1 MNSERL
7 VILIYGNCFFRHFFH
22 PRFTS
27 SFYHSPGIKAYVHN
41 VLVQVQNRTSST
53 TYSRI
58 PSMSAVENAVMQLYI
73 RSGIDVQMLET
84 YAECARYLLETT
96 IVTARA
102 MAPSSDSGRFSGIRK
117 SKSTMHPSSGQ
128 KYYTGDVWLRHLDC
142 IPGLSKK
149 KARNV
154 ATRFPTLSSL
164 LSHYSSLSTDQER
177 HSALEDIISAGQK
190 KERVIS
196 KRVYKVFTSSNAD
209 EPL

>member
-1 MNSERL
+1 M
-7 VILIYGNCFFRHFFH
+7 F
-22 PRFTS
+22 
-27 SFYHSPGIKAYVHN
+27 
-41 VLVQVQNRTSST
+41 VQVRNNLKHDIF
-53 TYSRI
+53 YSFD
-58 PSMSAVENAVMQLYI
+58 EC
-73 RSGIDVQMLET
+73 SGKCCDATLHSFKRCANVGDVCGMCEIS
-84 YAECARYLLETT
+84 LETT

-128 KYYTGDVWLRHLDC
+128 RYYTGDVWLRHLEC

-209 EPL
+209 EPLWNIKWSVVVCFCVCVCVCVFMSHHNL